1 MREITAGKNEDGQ
14 RVIRVVSKYLKTAPA
29 SFLHRMF
36 RKKNI
41 VLNGRKTDG
50 REILRSGDRIQ
61 IYLAEDTVVKFG
73 GPEQTNRSFSEP
85 SVQRD
90 GEKDFQDL
98 IVYEDE
104 DVLIVNK
111 PAGMLAQKAEAGDV
125 SLIDRITG
133 YMIAK
138 GEITPESLATFRPG
152 IVSRLD
158 RNTSGL
164 IPAGKSLAAL
174 RDLNELVRN
183 HRIRKIY
190 EAVAVGECR
199 TEGVIRGYWIK
210 DHRSNTVRIQSRP
223 AGDAPE
229 VLTRIRPV
237 SIGKDPLSGDVYS
250 RLEIELLTGKGH
262 QIRAHLASLGFP
274 LCGDVKYGAPATAYR
289 RGQMLH
295 ARKLIFPNIT
305 EEESSPLASLS
316 GREWMAPYP
325 EDFKRICRD
334 YSL

>member
-1 MREITAGKNEDGQ
+1 MCVIMREITAGKNEDGQ

-111 PAGMLAQKAEAGDV
+111 PAGMLAQKAEAGV
-125 SLIDRITG
+125 
-133 YMIAK
+133 
-138 GEITPESLATFRPG
+138 
-152 IVSRLD
+152 
-158 RNTSGL
+158 
-164 IPAGKSLAAL
+164 
-174 RDLNELVRN
+174 
-183 HRIRKIY
+183 
-190 EAVAVGECR
+190 
-199 TEGVIRGYWIK
+199 
-210 DHRSNTVRIQSRP
+210 
-223 AGDAPE
+223 
-229 VLTRIRPV
+229 
-237 SIGKDPLSGDVYS
+237 
-250 RLEIELLTGKGH
+250 
-262 QIRAHLASLGFP
+262 
-274 LCGDVKYGAPATAYR
+274 
-289 RGQMLH
+289 
-295 ARKLIFPNIT
+295 
-305 EEESSPLASLS
+305 
-316 GREWMAPYP
+316 
-325 EDFKRICRD
+325 
-334 YSL
+334 